1 MNSEG
6 IICPEIEALE
16 EGEILLVLNKCQ
28 RQRIA

>member
-6 IICPEIEALE
+6 VICPEIEALE
-16 EGEILLVLNKCQ
+16 EGKILLVLIKCQ